1 MVKGCLAAFGVALAV
16 QASVYAGPADTVWT
30 RLFNGT
36 DLKDWDL
43 KINGYAYNEDPK
55 MTFRVADGAIE
66 VNYSNYANWVGD
78 PFSHLG
84 YKVRPF
90 SHYLV
95 RLEYQFYGSQ
105 VPGSPGYANEN
116 SGIMLHS
123 QSLATMGLGQ
133 NWPIS
138 LEMQFLGPNNREGV
152 GTGNLCTPGTAC
164 ELPKG
169 TFNNGHCIK
178 VSANTRTLAPAWTR
192 AAALVLGDSVI
203 QHLIEGKPVLTYYKP
218 MQMEGAVTGNPTP
231 IVNRRPIDSGY
242 ILLQSESAPIRFRNI
257 ELANLK
263 GCMDPESPNFKSY
276 YVKHDA
282 ADCRP
287 TPALRQE
294 PAHAFAFEAAAGRL
308 TLDFPGEHVIRLGD
322 LRGKI
327 LWSARGLG
335 RKTYDLDG
343 VGKEGLVI
351 LTISHSGKTYSQTV
365 FLPGQNRPA
374 GR

>member
-1 MVKGCLAAFGVALAV
+1 MKGGILPKARIAAYCAV
-16 QASVYAGPADTVWT
+16 LSIQGAASAGPADTAWT

-36 DLKDWDL
+36 DLNDWDL

-55 MTFRVADGAIE
+55 GTFRVADGAIE
-66 VNYSNYANWVGD
+66 VNYSSYVNWAGD

-95 RLEYQFYGSQ
+95 RLEYQFHGSQ

-178 VSANTRTLAPAWTR
+178 VSANTRTLAPAWTK
-192 AAALVLGDSVI
+192 AAALVLGDSII
-203 QHLIEGKPVLTYYKP
+203 QHIIEGKTVLTYYKP

-263 GCMDPESPNFKSY
+263 GCTDPQSPNYKSY

-282 ADCRP
+282 AGCRP
-287 TPALRQE
+287 ASASRPESGRAI
-294 PAHAFAFEAAAGRL
+294 AFQASAGRL
-308 TLDFPGEHVIRLGD
+308 TLDAAGEHAVRLVD
-322 LRGKI
+322 VQGKT
-327 LWSARGLG
+327 LWSARGQG
-335 RKTYDLDG
+335 RQTYHLAG
-343 VGKEGLVI
+343 IRKGGLAI
-351 LTISHSGKTYSQTV
+351 LRARHSGKVHSQVV
-365 FLPGQNRPA
+365 FLPLK
-374 GR
+374 